1 MIPSNRMQ
9 LIDPAPLDDM
19 FSFGVDP
26 AVISLACGN
35 PDAGLFPAEALKTA
49 AQEAIAQDPVAALQ
63 YGKTNGYP
71 PLLALIRRRLAQRQ
85 HITCAENQLLVT
97 TGSQQ
102 GLEMLAKILVNEGDT
117 VLTEEPAF
125 IGSLN
130 AFRSAGARL
139 VGVPM
144 QPDGMDLDA
153 LDRLL
158 TENPDTKF
166 VYTISTSN
174 NPTGVTMSEQ
184 KRRAFYDIIKKHRV
198 LAAEDDPYCELRFDG
213 KIIPPIKSLDTEGLV
228 VYFGS
233 FSKILAPGLRVGYV
247 CADEAVI
254 RQLSTAKQTADLQTA
269 ALPQMMIVK
278 YAEKNDLDDHIQKLR
293 ACYAEKC
300 AAMLD
305 AIDRYFPARVTHTVP
320 DGGLFL
326 WCDLNDGTDTN
337 AFVRTA
343 LTRQVAYVP
352 GYAFMVDITKP
363 QSSLRLNYSALPAE
377 KLVEGVRRL
386 GELMK

>member
-1 MIPSNRMQ
+1 MMLSNRMRQ
-9 LIDPAPLDDM
+9 IDPAPLHDM

-26 AVISLACGN
+26 AGN
-35 PDAGLFPAEALKTA
+35 PDASLFPSEALKTA
-49 AQEAIAQDPVAALQ
+49 AQDAIGEDPVAALQ

-71 PLLALIRRRLAQRQ
+71 PLLALIRRRLAEKQK
-85 HITCAENQLLVT
+85 ISCGENELLVT

-102 GLEMLAKILVNEGDT
+102 GLEMLAKILVNDGDT

-130 AFRSAGARL
+130 AFRSAGAKL
-139 VGVPM
+139 VGVPLEN
-144 QPDGMDLDA
+144 DGMDLAA

-158 TENPDTKF
+158 TQHPETKF

-174 NPTGVTMSEQ
+174 NPTGVTASLE
-184 KRRAFYDIIKKHRV
+184 KRRAFYEIIKKHRV
-198 LAAEDDPYCELRFDG
+198 LVAEDDPYCELRFDG
-213 KIIPPIKSLDTEGLV
+213 NVIPPIKSMDTEGLV

-247 CADEAVI
+247 CADQEIV

-278 YAEKNDLDDHIQKLR
+278 YAEKNDLDEHIRKLR
-293 ACYAEKC
+293 ACYAAKC
-300 AAMLD
+300 GAMLE
-305 AIDRYFPARVTHTVP
+305 AIDRYFPAGVTHTTP

-326 WCDLNDGTDTN
+326 WCDLNDSTDTN

-352 GYAFMVDITKP
+352 GYAFMVDITKH

-377 KLVEGVRRL
+377 RLVEGVRRL
-386 GELMK
+386 GGLLAQR